1 MTEPIVVG
9 VSPST
14 GSPSALRWA
23 AAEARRRGAP
33 LRAVLAW
40 FPPRALAA
48 AGGGAPARA
57 SAGLESGSAA
67 RTLHRHVAAV
77 LGEAPIDCLAVRGQ
91 AVPALLR
98 ISTDAQL
105 LVIGEPRRGRLAS
118 MRASLVA
125 PQLVQ
130 RAACP
135 VVVLPSSA

>member
-1 MTEPIVVG
+1 
-9 VSPST
+9 
-14 GSPSALRWA
+14 
-23 AAEARRRGAP
+23 
-33 LRAVLAW
+33 
-40 FPPRALAA
+40 
-48 AGGGAPARA
+48 
-57 SAGLESGSAA
+57 
-67 RTLHRHVAAV
+67 VAAV
-77 LGEAPIDCLAVRGQ
+77 LGEAPIDCVAVHGQ